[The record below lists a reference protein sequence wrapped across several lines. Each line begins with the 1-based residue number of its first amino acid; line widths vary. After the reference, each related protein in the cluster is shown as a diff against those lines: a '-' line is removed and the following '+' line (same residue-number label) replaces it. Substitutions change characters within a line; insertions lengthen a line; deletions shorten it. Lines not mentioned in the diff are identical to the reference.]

1 MFGLPEQNARAEIP
15 PKRTEVTLRAI
26 ASPLFYNVTPIN
38 ASAVWVI
45 IISMADD
52 DGQVERPEAKDDRIT
67 IRVPPE
73 WKRDAER
80 RARRAR
86 RSLLDVI
93 RSYVFGYGMG
103 EFPEPPLLPGE
114 GKRAKK
120 RSRKKQPPSD
130 E

>member
-1 MFGLPEQNARAEIP
+1 M
-15 PKRTEVTLRAI
+15 TLTPI

-45 IISMADD
+45 IASMADD
-52 DGQVERPEAKDDRIT
+52 DGQRPEPKDDRIT

-80 RARRAR
+80 RARRSK

-103 EFPEPPLLPGE
+103 EFPEPPQLPGE

-120 RSRKKQPPSD
+120 RSKKKAAPD